1 MMNFART
8 PLMGNAVHPRD
19 KDLPT
24 LSQAQVEALD
34 VVEKIA
40 RKLELK
46 IKTQVGDMHF
56 INNFTVLHRR
66 DGFSDGAA
74 EQDKRHLVRM
84 RLRSSKLGW
93 SIPNEL
99 KEDWDYA
106 FGGYPRLERW
116 NLDPMPHG
124 FYPLQ
129 RWTN

>member
-8 PLMGNAVHPRD
+8 PLMGNEVHPRD

-34 VVEKIA
+34 EVEKIA
-40 RKLELK
+40 RRLELK
-46 IKTQVGDMHF
+46 IKTQAGDIHF

>member
-84 RLRSSKLGW
+84 RLRSSELGW
-93 SIPNEL
+93 SVPEEL
-99 KEDWDYA
+99 QEDWDDA
-106 FGGYPRLERW
+106 FCGDPATEQWHLE
-116 NLDPMPHG
+116 PMPSDK
-124 FYPLQ
+124 FPL
-129 RWTN
+129 RKYTN

>member
-46 IKTQVGDMHF
+46 IKTQAGDMHF

-66 DGFSDGAA
+66 DGFADGEAN
-74 EQDKRHLVRM
+74 QDKRHLVRM
-84 RLRSSKLGW
+84 RLRDSRRGW
-93 SIPNEL
+93 PLPNEL
-99 KEDWDYA
+99 KEDWDAA
-106 FGGYPRLERW
+106 FGGYPRYERW
-116 NLDPMPHG
+116 ILDPMPFG
-124 FYPLQ
+124 WFPIRKY
-129 RWTN
+129 TN